1 MLTLSPHQQMKLHSA
16 LALLSLATPLL
27 AQTQTWTIDPN
38 HTAAQFAVK
47 HMMVSTVR
55 GQFEKVAGT
64 IQMDGNDLKTLAIN
78 VNIDAASV
86 NTRVQ
91 MRDKD
96 LRSANFFDVEKYPT
110 IAFVSKKTEAV
121 DATHFKVTGD
131 LTMHG
136 VTKPVVLDVE
146 SSPPVKQGQMMR
158 VGASATAKINRHDW
172 DLHYNRMIEG
182 AAVVGDEITITI
194 DVQATRGAG
203 SFRAGSVPGRARA

>member
-1 MLTLSPHQQMKLHSA
+1 LGVPLLNLLPQNNKMKLQS
-16 LALLSLATPLL
+16 LFALLVVASPLT
-27 AQTQTWTIDPN
+27 AQSTTWTIDPN
-38 HTAAQFAVK
+38 HTAAQSAVK

-78 VNIDAASV
+78 VNIDAASI
-86 NTRVQ
+86 NTRVD

-110 IAFVSKKTEAV
+110 ITFVSKKTEAV

-158 VGASATAKINRHDW
+158 VGASATTKINRHDW

-194 DVQATRGAG
+194 DVEATK
-203 SFRAGSVPGRARA
+203 RAG